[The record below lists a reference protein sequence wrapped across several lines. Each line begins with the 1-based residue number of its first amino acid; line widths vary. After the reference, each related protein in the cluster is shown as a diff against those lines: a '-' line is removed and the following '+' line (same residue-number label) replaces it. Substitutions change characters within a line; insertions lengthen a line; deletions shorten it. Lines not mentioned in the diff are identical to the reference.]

1 MSEKTP
7 MRFAQVRV
15 SLQNQQHSPIHTALT
30 DTTASDTVRVRY
42 GGFNEDGPR
51 TYVCSVTGEITVLE
65 TRLDETD
72 GIITQNI
79 IHRRPGYALFYIVEE
94 LSDWEVWLQ
103 KLFSQ
108 DSLTMI
114 PPVDLE
120 KGRSFVFRIIGH
132 SEDLQQA
139 IADASE
145 RLPLDVERV
154 GNYNQP
160 DERITASLTSRQIEA
175 VEAAIATGYY
185 TIPRESTIEDV
196 SAELD
201 CAPSTASEHLQKAES
216 ALIQAV
222 FEDDMV
228 K

>member
-1 MSEKTP
+1 
-7 MRFAQVRV
+7 MRFARVRV
-15 SLQNQQHSPIHTALT
+15 SLQNHQHSPIYTALT
-30 DTTASDTVRVRY
+30 DTKASDTVRVRY
-42 GGFNEDGPR
+42 GGFNENGPR

-65 TRLDETD
+65 TRLKETG

-103 KLFSQ
+103 RLFSQ

-120 KGRSFVFRIIGH
+120 KSCSFVFRIIGH
-132 SEDLQQA
+132 SEDLQRA
-139 IADASE
+139 VEDAGE
-145 RLPLDVERV
+145 RLPLDIEQV

-175 VEAAIATGYY
+175 VEAAISTGYY
-185 TIPRESTIEDV
+185 TIPRECTIEDV
-196 SAELD
+196 SAELG
-201 CAPSTASEHLQKAES
+201 CAPSTASEHLRKAES
-216 ALIQAV
+216 ALVQGV
-222 FEDDMV
+222 FENDLA